1 GYGLDAKAFIVNP
14 DQATL
19 QAMTLQMP
27 NARPT
32 PFGNVNVETRATARS
47 ADSTYIVTDDPDAHV
62 GHQTVDRRTAE
73 AVARMQDEYIR
84 GREMVVVE
92 GFIGLEGAFRAPAR
106 LIIERSNA
114 NIAGMQDF
122 LYYHDGVFRE
132 PRLTIIYTP
141 NLPAPGYP
149 SNRLILV
156 DLEAGVTRILN
167 SDYFG
172 ESKKSGLRMWNDIVY
187 RGGGLPLHAG
197 CKVIPVGDRERVML
211 IIGLSGT
218 GKTTTTF
225 TRQNNSLPVQDD
237 FVALMP
243 DGTVRVTENGCFAKT
258 FGLSPETEPMIYRG
272 VTMPNAY
279 LENVSQP
286 APDVIDFHDRS
297 YTENGR
303 AVFPLSNIQYYDPT
317 RLGPAEFFLILNR
330 NDNIVP
336 AVARLSGAQAAAYF
350 MLGETQGTSAGGAA
364 EMGKA
369 LRVPGTNPFFP
380 LPHALQGNRFLEIL
394 RQHPMQVF
402 LLNTGWVAGGADD
415 PRAKKVEIRHSSA
428 IVKAIAEETITWEE
442 DPDFGYQVAAHV
454 PGFPEEDADLLQPL
468 RRYRAQGREGEY
480 RELVARLKADRRAAL
495 ERFPGLDPTILQ
507 AVG

>member
-1 GYGLDAKAFIVNP
+1 
-14 DQATL
+14 
-19 QAMTLQMP
+19 
-27 NARPT
+27 
-32 PFGNVNVETRATARS
+32 
-47 ADSTYIVTDDPDAHV
+47 
-62 GHQTVDRRTAE
+62 
-73 AVARMQDEYIR
+73 
-84 GREMVVVE
+84 
-92 GFIGLEGAFRAPAR
+92 
-106 LIIERSNA
+106 
-114 NIAGMQDF
+114 
-122 LYYHDGVFRE
+122 
-132 PRLTIIYTP
+132 
-141 NLPAPGYP
+141 
-149 SNRLILV
+149 
-156 DLEAGVTRILN
+156 
-167 SDYFG
+167 
-172 ESKKSGLRMWNDIVY
+172 
-187 RGGGLPLHAG
+187 
-197 CKVIPVGDRERVML
+197 
-211 IIGLSGT
+211 
-218 GKTTTTF
+218 
-225 TRQNNSLPVQDD
+225 
-237 FVALMP
+237 
-243 DGTVRVTENGCFAKT
+243 ENGCFAKT

-303 AVFPLSNIQYYDPT
+303 AVFPLSNIEYYDPA

-336 AVARLSGAQAAAYF
+336 AVARLTGPQAAAYF

-394 RQHPMQVF
+394 RRHPMQVF
-402 LLNTGWVAGGADD
+402 LLNTGWVGGGADD

-480 RELVARLKADRRAAL
+480 RDLVARLKADRRAAL
-495 ERFPGLDPTILQ
+495 ERFPGLDPAILQ
-507 AVG
+507 ATG